1 MEYENMTV
9 AELKELLRAANLPV
23 SGKKAEL
30 ITRLQESKDIPK
42 LVGVCLGVMG
52 VMFVTVYVGVAALLQ
67 FLPAVESVV
76 G

>member
-1 MEYENMTV
+1 MNH
-9 AELKELLRAANLPV
+9 
-23 SGKKAEL
+23 
-30 ITRLQESKDIPK
+30 QESKDIPK

-52 VMFVTVYVGVAALLQ
+52 VMFVTVYVGVVALLQ

>member
-1 MEYENMTV
+1 MNH
-9 AELKELLRAANLPV
+9 
-23 SGKKAEL
+23 
-30 ITRLQESKDIPK
+30 QQSKDIPK

-52 VMFVTVYVGVAALLQ
+52 LMFVTVYAGVVALLQ